1 MRLDARHNLRRR
13 DRGDAELTPLIN
25 VVFLLLIFVVLAGEV
40 IETAPF
46 RVSPPDAA
54 EAAATAGDTTSVY
67 LGPAGQIFVGGT
79 VYARDDIAGA
89 LAALPDPTPADLV
102 IEADRDVEAAI
113 AITLIE
119 QLQKAGFKK
128 IRLVTSAGDG

>member
-1 MRLDARHNLRRR
+1 MRLGTRHTLRRR
-13 DRGDAELTPLIN
+13 NRGDAELTPLIN

-40 IETAPF
+40 IATAPF

-54 EAAATAGDTTSVY
+54 DASATAGDTTSVH
-67 LGPAGQIFVGGT
+67 LGAAGQIFIGGT
-79 VYARDDIAGA
+79 VYARDDIVGA

-102 IEADRDVEAAI
+102 VEADRDVEAAI
-113 AITLIE
+113 AMTLIE
-119 QLQKAGFKK
+119 RLQKAGIKR